1 MGCSGTLA
9 TYVADFAGTVSE
21 GAVNEETVSGGVI
34 ALLHFC
40 TMITLANMLFEMA
53 KISHIRFVYE
63 GFAPFFVLS
72 VLFVTP

>member
-40 TMITLANMLFEMA
+40 TMITLANMLFGMA
-53 KISHIRFVYE
+53 KIPHIRFVYE
-63 GFAPFFVLS
+63 GFAPFFALS
-72 VLFVTP
+72 ALLVTP